1 MCFSINIYLPLIKTA
16 THKQR
21 VEQWLAGSYLPVL
34 LHRCKLGGLV
44 GFVMMVGETHRNA
57 SGNALR
63 ESSKASRATT
73 ETPEFKRSA
82 VRNFSLKANPCYTKL
97 ERMNIL
103 RCI

>member
-1 MCFSINIYLPLIKTA
+1 M
-16 THKQR
+16 
-21 VEQWLAGSYLPVL
+21 
-34 LHRCKLGGLV
+34 

-57 SGNALR
+57 SGNALW

-97 ERMNIL
+97 REVEHPSSNTTTIL
-103 RCI
+103 YETVML